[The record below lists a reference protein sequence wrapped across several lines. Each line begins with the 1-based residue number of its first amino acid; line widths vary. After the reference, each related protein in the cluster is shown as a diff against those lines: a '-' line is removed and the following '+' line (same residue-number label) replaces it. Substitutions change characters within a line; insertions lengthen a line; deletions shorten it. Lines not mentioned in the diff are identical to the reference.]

1 MIKFFNEKNSVI
13 NKILCLYSQRKFLT
27 LHVGMKGLIT
37 KVFAAL
43 LVGWY
48 LMGIIG
54 FGVHTCSGSG
64 KSFVVAFYEEMTCE
78 EIHPEH
84 GRMHDCCAHHH
95 DTQSEPA
102 DHGDCHFCD
111 GVSFSAKD
119 CCSNDYRA
127 LDLAGAIF
135 QDDSRSSDE
144 QSLHHTSCFCAMTCD
159 AVIHTPLNK
168 IIKYIHEPDSGHEL
182 LCDRQAVL

>member
-1 MIKFFNEKNSVI
+1 M
-13 NKILCLYSQRKFLT
+13 YSQRKFLT

-48 LMGIIG
+48 LMGVIG

-84 GRMHDCCAHHH
+84 GHVHDCCAHHH
-95 DTQSEPA
+95 HAQSETA

-111 GVSFSAKD
+111 GMSISAKS
-119 CCSNDYRA
+119 CCSNDYMV
-127 LDLAGAIF
+127 LDVAGAIF
-135 QDDSRSSDE
+135 QDDSRSNDE
-144 QSLHHTSCFCAMTCD
+144 QPLLHASGICEMTCD
-159 AVIHTPLNK
+159 AVIHASLNR
-168 IIKYIHEPDSGHEL
+168 IIKYIHEPESGQEL
-182 LCDRQAVL
+182 LRDRQAVLSTWRI

>member
-1 MIKFFNEKNSVI
+1 MHS
-13 NKILCLYSQRKFLT
+13 RHKFLT

-78 EIHPEH
+78 EVHPEH
-84 GRMHDCCAHHH
+84 GHAHDCCAHHH

-111 GVSFSAKD
+111 GLCISAKS
-119 CCSNDYRA
+119 CCSNDYLA
-127 LDLAGAIF
+127 LDLAGTIV
-135 QDDSRSSDE
+135 QDDSRSSDG
-144 QSLHHTSCFCAMTCD
+144 QSLLQTPCICEMTCD
-159 AVIHTPLNK
+159 ANCQTSLKRN
-168 IIKYIHEPDSGHEL
+168 IKYIHESESGHEL
-182 LCDRQAVL
+182 LRDRQAVLSTWRI